1 MDRGL
6 RVRERLGLAD
16 SVTLVNAGVGVVA
29 AAVALSDP
37 ATAAR
42 LILLAAITDAVD
54 GIVARRVGNTE
65 VGPLLD
71 SITDVVSFGAAP
83 GLFVYGAAA
92 TAWGRTGTDPFAG
105 LSPEVVLALTVA
117 WLFVA
122 LSVLRTALYTAFVD
136 EGETRPGIQ
145 NTLGATIL
153 AAAYLAGLTW
163 VPALLA
169 ASVVLSLAMVAPVQY
184 PKLLARDALVLGV
197 VQAGAILAP
206 AAFGRVFPRALLVA
220 ALAYMFLG
228 PRFYWGE

>member
-16 SVTLVNAGVGVVA
+16 YVTLVNAGVGVVA

-92 TAWGRTGTDPFAG
+92 TEWGRATDPVAG
-105 LSPEVVLALTVA
+105 LSPEVILALVVA

-206 AAFGRVFPRALLVA
+206 ASLGRVFPRALLVA